1 MKSKYK
7 AFVLIFLS
15 LFTLGVHDCHS
26 KWDKDWCRIEND
38 SLLVWANNIDGTL
51 SFKWSGGTFDKLI
64 HGDGILSVYRGS
76 SLVKEVEAEA
86 FYGAISNR
94 DAIKVGSSNY
104 YIGNTKDGYFEGFG
118 VYIRGKELQIG
129 EFKNSCLNGEG
140 CYYINGELRYKG
152 NFKEGKYHGNGTR
165 FIDGKTE
172 TGRWENQKLVE
183 GVLRQE
189 FSDGSV
195 YHGGVLYGKANGEG
209 EITYKDGARYK
220 GGWREAQWH
229 GEGIYTAPNDSV
241 YGIWI
246 DGVLNGDV
254 YCKNKNYTY
263 VGEVYN
269 GLPDGIGRLLTS
281 DGSYYNGQ
289 WIDGKRCGIGN
300 LILSSYN
307 EDSYSGEWLD
317 DEFHGVGK
325 YVFGGSDAYYD
336 GEWQKGIQ
344 HGSGKYVCKEYEYV
358 GDWTEGLMT
367 GQGIITYTSN
377 QDVYEGD
384 FLENKRHGTGV
395 YYFAESGN
403 IYDGEFYDD
412 KIHGLGSLYFGNG
425 SVYDGEFE
433 DGKIKGEGTLYL
445 VENNDTVVI
454 TANWEGSTN
463 FPQYASILFSDGRCY
478 EGELDNGY
486 PTENGNWY
494 SITINKET
502 GEYNPPQWL
511 EDGHE
516 WYKKNKETWDKIVL
530 RTSIVL
536 SVAELIP
543 VPCISVPAKVLN
555 FTINA
560 VDAGVSFASTQMD
573 IKEAESRGEDA
584 SSLKK
589 ERNKGLMINGA
600 FIVGPKIIKFAG
612 KHIPP
617 VVRKP
622 IVNLATKGKNLG
634 KELGNKTVKIFKD
647 ATGKLSKKLHS
658 TSAYKRLSESKI
670 YTAQARVRY
679 GTLENQTINRKK
691 FESASK
697 KGTWVDAPIG
707 EEPSGNKLKK
717 NLEKNMNPQQKKAL
731 LKEYSHSRR
740 TNNGSSRCTAE
751 AHHVVAGNSPAAKGA
766 RDILECAGIGINDA
780 VNGIFLP
787 TNSKSIFRGVKHGRH
802 VKDYDEYVY
811 RKLRE
816 VKGKYGC
823 DKYKIID
830 CLDEIKKELWN
841 GDIELLRNESFT
853 NTIFNAIF

>member
-1 MKSKYK
+1 MRT
-7 AFVLIFLS
+7 LIKNILFLL
-15 LFTLGVHDCHS
+15 LFLIWGSTQCFA
-26 KWDKDWCRIEND
+26 KWDNSWIQIEGD
-38 SLLVWANNIDGTL
+38 TLLVWTKKTDEAM
-51 SFKWSGGTFDKLI
+51 SFKWKGGSFDKLI
-64 HGDGILSVYRGS
+64 HGNGTLYIYKGN
-76 SLVKEVEAEA
+76 SLVKEIKTEAY
-86 FYGAISNR
+86 YGSISSKDVRRVNEN
-94 DAIKVGSSNY
+94 SC
-104 YIGNTKDGYFEGFG
+104 YIGKTNNGYFEGFG

-129 EFKNSCLNGEG
+129 EFKNCILNGEG

-165 FIDGKTE
+165 FVDGKVE
-172 TGRWENQKLVE
+172 KGRWENQKLAE

-195 YHGGVLYGKANGEG
+195 YHGGVFYGKANGEG
-209 EITYKDGARYK
+209 EIIYKDGARYK
-220 GGWREAQWH
+220 GGWKEGQWH

-246 DGVLNGDV
+246 NGVLNGDV
-254 YCKNKNYTY
+254 YCKNQYYTY

-269 GLPDGIGRLLTS
+269 GLLDGIGRLLTC

-289 WIDGKRCGIGN
+289 WFEGKRCGIGN
-300 LILSSYN
+300 LILSAYN

-325 YVFGGSDAYYD
+325 YVFGASGAYYD
-336 GEWQKGIQ
+336 GEWQKGLQ
-344 HGSGKYVCKEYEYV
+344 HGSGKYVCEEYEYV

-403 IYDGEFYDD
+403 IYDGEFYDN

-445 VENNDTVVI
+445 VENNDTIVI
-454 TANWEGSTN
+454 TANWDGSTN

-478 EGELDNGY
+478 EGELDNGH

-511 EDGHE
+511 KDGHE
-516 WYKKNKETWDKIVL
+516 WYKKNKDTWDKIVF

-560 VDAGVSFASTQMD
+560 VDASVSFASTQMD

-600 FIVGPKIIKFAG
+600 FIVGPKMIKFAG
-612 KHIPP
+612 KYIPP

-647 ATGKLSKKLHS
+647 ATGKLGKKLHD
-658 TSAYKRLSESKI
+658 TSAYKRLTDAKS
-670 YTAQARVRY
+670 YRAYGRARY
-679 GTLENQTINRKK
+679 GGIKTQTVTNKQYKSFKKKNPTIN
-691 FESASK
+691 
-697 KGTWVDAPIG
+697 APID
-707 EEPSGNKLKK
+707 EAKDAKKLGDNMKK
-717 NLEKNMNPQQKKAL
+717 VGGDKQRKAVI
-731 LKEYSHSRR
+731 KEYSHSKKK
-740 TNNGSSRCTAE
+740 NGPNKRCVAE
-751 AHHVVAGNSPAAKGA
+751 AHHVVAGNSPAAEKS
-766 RDILECAGIGINDA
+766 REILAKTGVGINDPR
-780 VNGIFLP
+780 NGVWLP
-787 TNSKSIFRGVKHGRH
+787 TSDKSLFKGVKHGRH
-802 VKDYDEYVY
+802 TKDYDEEVY
-811 RKLRE
+811 RRLKE
-816 VKGKYGC
+816 AV
-823 DKYKIID
+823 DKFGYDEDKIMD
-830 CLDEIKKELWN
+830 VLDGIKKDLLN
-841 GDIELLRNESFT
+841 GDLELLRNESFT
-853 NTIFNAIF
+853 NTIFNALF